1 MLSLKPRLA
10 LCAELVRPA
19 KALADVGT
27 DHAYLPIWLLIS
39 GKTPRALA
47 CDINRGPLE
56 SARRS
61 ARLYGVEDRLK
72 LVQSDGLKQ
81 VSREDAEDVVIA
93 GMGGE
98 LILRIAGETPW
109 LRDPRR
115 RLILQPMTRA
125 DKLRAGLWD
134 LGFRILRERAAE
146 DGGRFYSAFS
156 AEYAGNFPPCSPI
169 WESCGPGSRRWRN
182 TRRKPPGSWET
193 ACGGRSMRGIKRAR
207 RSFGGSFRSFWRR
220 TGGKGLSGLSGR
232 RLGRGFPPPQ
242 NLPLDILGPL
252 CYS

>member
-156 AEYAGNFPPCSPI
+156 AEYAGDLPPCSRLYPYMG
-169 WESCGPGSRRWRN
+169 ELRPGEPAVAEYAEKTARELGNRLRGAEHEGDQKSAEELRRVLQ
-182 TRRKPPGSWET
+182 ELLE
-193 ACGGRSMRGIKRAR
+193 AYRG
-207 RSFGGSFRSFWRR
+207 
-220 TGGKGLSGLSGR
+220 
-232 RLGRGFPPPQ
+232 
-242 NLPLDILGPL
+242 
-252 CYS
+252 